1 MKRQAGFTLIE
12 LLVVIAIIAILAAL
26 LLPAIQGARR
36 RAQAI
41 DCMNNISQCGK
52 AAQAY
57 ATDYEGIM
65 PPWKHS
71 DQGGLARKKI
81 WNMIFVE
88 RGYVDNIKALQCP
101 SDDVENNRVFGYDFA
116 GSHPDNDPYL
126 CSYSGVFHVTD
137 LVWDW
142 AVVGDLPTRRV
153 LDRWTYQSN
162 QLMIGECEGTYLT
175 PTWWVYDG
183 WYKMQYPGERHDYR
197 LNYVALDGSAIRMIV
212 PEDRTKVE
220 AVDCQCPHNT
230 LSGSVHVCFWERYR
244 KVMVVDQ

>member
-1 MKRQAGFTLIE
+1 MKRQPGFTLIE
-12 LLVVIAIIAILAAL
+12 LLVVIAIFAILAAL

-57 ATDYEGIM
+57 VTDYEGIM

-71 DQGGLARKKI
+71 DQGGLSRKKI
-81 WNMIFVE
+81 WNMIFLE

-126 CSYSGVFHVTD
+126 CSYSAPLAISD
-137 LVWDW
+137 LVWNW
-142 AVVGDLPTRRV
+142 AQVGDVPTHRV
-153 LDRWTYQSN
+153 LDRWEYQSY
-162 QLMIGECEGTYLT
+162 QLMLGECEGTYLT
-175 PTWWVYDG
+175 NHWWVYEG
-183 WYKMQYPGERHDYR
+183 WYKMQFPGERHDYR

-220 AVDCQCPHNT
+220 QVNCSTPS
-230 LSGSVHVCFWERYR
+230 SGESGTVHVCFWLRYR
-244 KVMVVDQ
+244 KSLGMQQ